1 MGNILVVDVDSR
13 VAEAVANHFRAAGHA
28 CLTAD
33 NGQKA
38 IELAKSHPVD
48 LILTEVM
55 MPDGVSG
62 FEVCRRVR
70 SDSDLFLKPVLLLSA
85 MANEEEVK
93 HGLAQGADDYIRR
106 PFDARDLVAR
116 VEAALRANANV
127 AAKDE
132 LTSLPA
138 ANVTKRE
145 VQKRICRHESFG
157 VVYIELMRMRDL
169 AKHHGGAVRTKSIQF
184 LGHALSRCAQKL
196 APGDFMLG
204 HMGGGHF
211 VCLIRPEQAQTY
223 CERVVKTWRANAKT
237 ICEELGLSA
246 AYENAP
252 KGPTGE
258 KEIPV
263 LDLLGCAAARGPK
276 DTSASQ
282 EIFEILSQIRKNAIA
297 KDTPGIHYDRR
308 AVGRGLFRRAAP

>member
-1 MGNILVVDVDSR
+1 M
-13 VAEAVANHFRAAGHA
+13 
-28 CLTAD
+28 AD
-33 NGQKA
+33 EYKVQ
-38 IELAKSHPVD
+38 L
-48 LILTEVM
+48 EV
-55 MPDGVSG
+55 
-62 FEVCRRVR
+62 FEGPL
-70 SDSDLFLKPVLLLSA
+70 DLLLYLIRK
-85 MANEEEVK
+85 EELDIYDIPIERITT
-93 HGLAQGADDYIRR
+93 QY
-106 PFDARDLVAR
+106 
-116 VEAALRANANV
+116 
-127 AAKDE
+127 
-132 LTSLPA
+132 
-138 ANVTKRE
+138 
-145 VQKRICRHESFG
+145 VQ
-157 VVYIELMRMRDL
+157 YIELMRMRDL
-169 AKHHGGAVRTKSIQF
+169 AKHHGDAVRTKSIQY

-237 ICEELGLSA
+237 ICDELGLSA

-308 AVGRGLFRRAAP
+308 AVGRGLFRSAS